1 MTRFTVVL
9 YTLSTD
15 WGHGEIQNTGRYL
28 ILNPHARAQ
37 ALASLLYALRL
48 HRLTYVAVRLEAG
61 LSRGGGRGLTV
72 CPACVSCAVLYEHRL
87 LTSKCEAL

>member
-1 MTRFTVVL
+1 VRAGSL
-9 YTLSTD
+9 RLA
-15 WGHGEIQNTGRYL
+15 GIGESLAWHI
-28 ILNPHARAQ
+28 ASAQ

-72 CPACVSCAVLYEHRL
+72 CSACVSCAVLYEHRL